1 MQKMRKNEFLAALRQ
16 RLSALPAVER
26 EERIGF
32 YGEMIDDQIEEGLSE
47 EEAVD
52 GIGKVEDIANQILSE
67 APPARIEAKE
77 KRKLGAGVI
86 VLLALG
92 SPIWLSLAV
101 AAFAVLIALY
111 AVLWSLVVS
120 LWAVFVSFA
129 ACSLVLPLAGI
140 FFALNGHLWSGL
152 ACFSVGIV
160 LIGLSI
166 FVYFGSVY
174 AVKAVVWLT
183 KVLFSRLKNLSVKK
197 EGDL

>member
-1 MQKMRKNEFLAALRQ
+1 MKKNEFLAALRQ
-16 RLSALPAVER
+16 RLSALPAAER

-47 EEAVD
+47 EEAID

-67 APPARIEAKE
+67 APPARSEAKE

-111 AVLWSLVVS
+111 AVLWSLV
-120 LWAVFVSFA
+120 
-129 ACSLVLPLAGI
+129 
-140 FFALNGHLWSGL
+140 
-152 ACFSVGIV
+152 
-160 LIGLSI
+160 
-166 FVYFGSVY
+166 
-174 AVKAVVWLT
+174 AVVWSVFAALVAAGFGGIIGGIAVVTVSNPLT
-183 KVLFSRLKNLSVKK
+183 GLALIAAALVCAGLAIFLFFGCLSATVGSAVLSKNIIIGTKNLIVRK
-197 EGDL
+197 EKI